1 MAQYITDTKQKIREV
16 IGFLISRKREIT
28 IQMDRDPGMFTSR
41 ISKVNYG
48 DILSKIGKGH
58 ELIIQNLVPDTGN
71 ALIKSSPRIVI
82 EFVLRERP
90 CQFDAK
96 YLGQCTEYPH
106 IGLIVSFPQ
115 ALKIEE
121 RRSHDRDGERI
132 PDFVNAVF
140 TLRKGAKRDRTYKLE
155 IIDRSPDGL
164 GMLITKKDFD
174 LLDIVKEGDKLRG
187 LELYASTA
195 MIRVSGTVRH
205 KTEIKDPKYKGS
217 YALGIKLDETLER
230 LDSH

>member
-1 MAQYITDTKQKIREV
+1 MPQYIVETKQKIREV

-28 IQMDRDPGMFTSR
+28 IQMDGDPAMFTSR
-41 ISKVNYG
+41 IIKANYG

-58 ELIIQNLVPDTGN
+58 ELIIQNLVPDIGN
-71 ALIKSSPRIVI
+71 QLIKSSPEIVI
-82 EFVLRERP
+82 EFVLRGTP
-90 CQFDAK
+90 CQFEAK
-96 YLGQCTEYPH
+96 YLGKCMEYPH
-106 IGLIVSFPQ
+106 IGLIVSFPE

-121 RRSHDRDGERI
+121 RRGYDREGKRI
-132 PDFVNAVF
+132 PDFTNAVF
-140 TLRKGAKRDRTYKLE
+140 TVRNSEDRTYKLE

-174 LLDIVKEGDKLRG
+174 LLDIVKEGDKLQG

-195 MIRVSGTVRH
+195 MIKVSGTVRH
-205 KTEIKDPKYKGS
+205 KTQIKDSKYKGFYS
-217 YALGIKLDETLER
+217 LGIKLDETLEK

>member
-1 MAQYITDTKQKIREV
+1 MPQYIVETKQKIREV

-28 IQMDRDPGMFTSR
+28 IQMDGDPPMFTSR
-41 ISKVNYG
+41 IIKANYG

-58 ELIIQNLVPDTGN
+58 ELIIQNLVPDIGN
-71 ALIKSSPRIVI
+71 ELIKSSPEIVI
-82 EFVLRERP
+82 EFVLRGTP
-90 CQFDAK
+90 CQFEAK
-96 YLGQCTEYPH
+96 YLGKCMDYPN
-106 IGLIVSFPQ
+106 IGLIVSFPE

-121 RRSHDRDGERI
+121 RRGYDREGKRI
-132 PDFVNAVF
+132 PDFTNAVF
-140 TLRKGAKRDRTYKLE
+140 TVKNSEDRTYKLE

-174 LLDIVKEGDKLRG
+174 LLDIVKEGDKLQG

-195 MIRVSGTVRH
+195 MIKVSGTVRH
-205 KTEIKDPKYKGS
+205 KTQIKDSKYKGF
-217 YALGIKLDETLER
+217 YTLGIKLDETLEK